1 MIDTILACAT
11 CAANFRDE
19 TTNAASWSIFA
30 MLVIIL
36 PMLGGVVF
44 FMARL
49 ARRSEQSL
57 DPEFRD
63 ELPPVSS
70 TR

>member
-1 MIDTILACAT
+1 MIASLLACAT

-30 MLVIIL
+30 MLLVIL
-36 PMLGGVVF
+36 PLLAGVLF
-44 FMARL
+44 FMVRL
-49 ARRSEQSL
+49 ARRSEQAL

-63 ELPPVSS
+63 GPPPAAS

>member
-1 MIDTILACAT
+1 MIGSLLACAT

-30 MLVIIL
+30 MLLVIL
-36 PMLGGVVF
+36 PLLAGVLF
-44 FMARL
+44 FMIRL
-49 ARRSEQSL
+49 ARRSEQAL

-63 ELPPVSS
+63 GPPPAAS